1 MDRIEKIARRLFE
14 NWNSKIPYETL
25 AGDFALKETS
35 KAYDV
40 QHALQK
46 LHVPTRGA
54 IAGRKIALSSKAM
67 QDMIGYDQPIA
78 GAIFAND
85 IHASPAEI
93 AEDDFV
99 HLGLE
104 FELAVELNADI
115 APQTDPHTTQ
125 SVRSLIANV
134 RPSFELIEDRA
145 ADYSKLDPYTLVAD
159 NAWCG
164 GIVLGD
170 ALPNWAELNLN
181 DIPSTVIQESIE
193 PEHANTGAADPLGS
207 LAWVLNHLSESG
219 ITVSKG
225 EHIITGSAV
234 QTRFPKRGDQLTYTI
249 QGASV
254 QITVV

>member
-1 MDRIEKIARRLFE
+1 MDRIEKIGRKLFN
-14 NWNSKIPYETL
+14 NWNLKASYETL
-25 AGDFALKETS
+25 AGEYALTEKS
-35 KAYDV
+35 DAYNV

-78 GAIFAND
+78 GAIFSND
-85 IHASPAEI
+85 VHASPARI
-93 AEDDFV
+93 AESDFV
-99 HLGLE
+99 RLGLE

-115 APQTDPHTTQ
+115 APQAQPHTAQ
-125 SVRSLIANV
+125 SVIDLIAAV
-134 RPSFELIEDRA
+134 RPCFELIEDRA
-145 ADYSKLDPYTLVAD
+145 ADYSKLDPYTLLAD

-164 GIVLGD
+164 GIVLGNP
-170 ALPNWAELNLN
+170 LPNWAELDLN
-181 DIPSTVIQESIE
+181 DIPSTVTQVGVE
-193 PEHANTGAADPLGS
+193 PEQANTGAADPMGS
-207 LAWVLNHLSESG
+207 LAWVLNHLNDRG
-219 ITVSKG
+219 ITVSRG

-234 QTRFPKRGDQLTYTI
+234 RTRFPRRGDDLTYTI